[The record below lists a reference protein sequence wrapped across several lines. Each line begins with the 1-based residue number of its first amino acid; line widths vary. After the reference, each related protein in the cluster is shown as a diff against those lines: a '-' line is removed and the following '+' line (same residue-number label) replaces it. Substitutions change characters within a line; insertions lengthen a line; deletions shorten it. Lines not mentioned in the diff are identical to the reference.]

1 MYKLALTWNCL
12 HYWQFQKLPLL
23 VLLFL
28 VRRILG
34 ERLRLGC
41 DVFFIVVLERQN
53 KRNRIQCHHVQV
65 SSSCRCGFF
74 LIGNPNG
81 KIAGNKTGITKWR
94 GASCLVA
101 IVVFPGEMLFT
112 YVSASWSQRK
122 NNCLFLLSFGGFL
135 SILSSHYTRWRCC
148 GSWQR
153 ICWGQLHALRCLAPV
168 ACSWE
173 RREHKCEMGQD
184 NEIPSE
190 VQHQSL
196 TVVCV
201 E

>member
-1 MYKLALTWNCL
+1 MWL
-12 HYWQFQKLPLL
+12 
-23 VLLFL
+23 
-28 VRRILG
+28 
-34 ERLRLGC
+34 
-41 DVFFIVVLERQN
+41 
-53 KRNRIQCHHVQV
+53 
-65 SSSCRCGFF
+65 F

-112 YVSASWSQRK
+112 YISASWSQRK
-122 NNCLFLLSFGGFL
+122 KNCLFLLSFGGFL

-153 ICWGQLHALRCLAPV
+153 ICWGLLHALRCLAPV

-173 RREHKCEMGQD
+173 RREHKVWNGSRQW
-184 NEIPSE
+184 NTLRSSTSE
-190 VQHQSL
+190 FNCSL
-196 TVVCV
+196 RRVKAGDVFRKNKCV
-201 E
+201 YIRIHRKP